1 MRHFLASFLLFD
13 FRKNWRRLNC
23 AHDHVFSLKKKTN
36 IITKEILLV
45 EIMTNKDNST
55 NIELLWYSNM
65 VDISLSRSSF

>member
-36 IITKEILLV
+36 IITKETL
-45 EIMTNKDNST
+45 
-55 NIELLWYSNM
+55 
-65 VDISLSRSSF
+65 

>member
-13 FRKNWRRLNC
+13 FRKNWLNF

-55 NIELLWYSNM
+55 NIKLLWYSNM

>member
-13 FRKNWRRLNC
+13 FRKNRRRLTC
-23 AHDHVFSLKKKTN
+23 AHEHVFSLNKKTN

-45 EIMTNKDNST
+45 EIMTNKDNIT
-55 NIELLWYSNM
+55 NIKLLWYSNM